1 MRRYIK
7 TACIAIVLVA
17 GALIY
22 LYPDFRTW
30 RMQSRVTRLESV
42 LDNSNATEEQSED
55 AVTADVKETE
65 KVEDGERSTSHT
77 STTFPYPDLY
87 EAFVEYNDSLLVE
100 EQNITDAWEYEQ
112 PPFDLS
118 AYGYHES
125 AIGVLKIPDM
135 DLTMPLYL
143 GANYE
148 HMADGAAVL
157 SRTSMPIG
165 GENTNCV
172 IAGHRG
178 WGGSPYFANIEN
190 LTEGSYVFIKNPW
203 EEMAYEVTE
212 IRIMHKSETDA
223 VLIREGKD
231 MVTLVTCHPYG
242 HVGTPTRY
250 VVFCERTEMP
260 EEPKKTKKTAK
271 TKTTEAVSETEESG
285 VPVRVE
291 SESQTRIAME
301 QMFRKAIPLTTM
313 ILALLVILI
322 RKKKEKSAQKKATN
336 ELKE

>member
-1 MRRYIK
+1 MKRILWALCG
-7 TACIAIVLVA
+7 TLVLVA
-17 GALIY
+17 GTLIY

-30 RMQSRVTRLESV
+30 RMQNRVTELESA
-42 LDNSNATEEQSED
+42 LENN
-55 AVTADVKETE
+55 
-65 KVEDGERSTSHT
+65 
-77 STTFPYPDLY
+77 TTCPYPDLY
-87 EAFVEYNDSLLVE
+87 EAFVEYNNSLLVE

-190 LTEGSYVFIKNPW
+190 LTKGSYVFIKNPW
-203 EEMAYEVTE
+203 EELAYEVTE

-223 VLIREGKD
+223 VLIRKGKD

-260 EEPKKTKKTAK
+260 EEPKKTKKAVK
-271 TKTTEAVSETEESG
+271 TKVTEAVSETEESG
-285 VPVRVE
+285 QWVRAE

-301 QMFRKAIPLTTM
+301 KLFRKAIPLTT
-313 ILALLVILI
+313 ILLALLVILV
-322 RKKKEKSAQKKATN
+322 RKKKGNKKKHKKRYSKGESFNEKTF
-336 ELKE
+336 

>member
-1 MRRYIK
+1 MKRILWALCG
-7 TACIAIVLVA
+7 TLVLVA
-17 GALIY
+17 GTLIY

-30 RMQSRVTRLESV
+30 RMQNRVTELESA
-42 LDNSNATEEQSED
+42 LENN
-55 AVTADVKETE
+55 
-65 KVEDGERSTSHT
+65 
-77 STTFPYPDLY
+77 TTCPYPDLY
-87 EAFVEYNDSLLVE
+87 EAFVEYNNSLLVE

-190 LTEGSYVFIKNPW
+190 LTKGSYVFIKNPW
-203 EEMAYEVTE
+203 EELAYEVTE

-223 VLIREGKD
+223 VLIRKGDARGAEKNEESCKNQSNRGCIGNGRKR
-231 MVTLVTCHPYG
+231 P
-242 HVGTPTRY
+242 VGTRR
-250 VVFCERTEMP
+250 ERVTNP
-260 EEPKKTKKTAK
+260 DRNGKAFPK
-271 TKTTEAVSETEESG
+271 SDSSYHNPSG
-285 VPVRVE
+285 A
-291 SESQTRIAME
+291 SGHSGS
-301 QMFRKAIPLTTM
+301 
-313 ILALLVILI
+313 
-322 RKKKEKSAQKKATN
+322 KEKRKQEKKF
-336 ELKE
+336 LFMF